1 MTEKSI
7 LELRNITRTFP
18 GVTALD
24 DVSAS
29 FRAGEIHAIIG
40 ENGAG
45 KSTMMN
51 ILAGELSP
59 DSGTLHVNGRETVIG
74 SPRQSQALGIRIVFQ
89 ELSLCQNLTV
99 GENVLLG
106 PMSAQPAL
114 SHLNRNSAVRAATDV
129 LARLGMSD
137 VRADTPLAG
146 LSVAQKQLVEIARA
160 ISQQVHI
167 LVLDEPNSALSKRET
182 QRLFDMVRNLKEEGV
197 TILYVSHHLDEVL
210 ALADRISVMRD
221 GKLITTL
228 DNGPDVTVDK
238 LVTLMVGRSVNAAE
252 QYALQC
258 EVSDHPAETALEV
271 RDLSVPGHIRHAS
284 FKLSKGEILG
294 IAGLP
299 DSGKDVLA
307 EAIFGLLPRGGEVEI
322 GGIRLSPG
330 KPYHSIAAGMS
341 LIPADRR
348 SAGAL
353 LSMSV
358 AENTVS
364 AALKKFTRLGFM
376 RGRAVKDI
384 ANRYVRELDARVAS
398 LGQKIATL
406 SGGNQ
411 QKIILARGLI
421 TGPRVLIV
429 HEPTRGIDVGAKA
442 EIYAIL
448 KSLAA
453 DGMAIM
459 MISSELPEVMLH
471 SSRVLVMADRIVMGQ
486 LTGAQ
491 ITEEAIMSLATRSDQ
506 ERAA

>member
-59 DSGTLHVNGRETVIG
+59 DSGTLHVNGRETTIG

-106 PMSAQPAL
+106 PMAAQPAL
-114 SHLNRNSAVRAATDV
+114 SHLNRNSAVRAAT
-129 LARLGMSD
+129 
-137 VRADTPLAG
+137 G

-182 QRLFDMVRNLKEEGV
+182 QRLFDMVRSLKEEGV

-421 TGPRVLIV
+421 TGPRVLIL

-486 LTGAQ
+486 LTGA
-491 ITEEAIMSLATRSDQ
+491 
-506 ERAA
+506 